1 MKKKGFWA
9 VLLSI
14 LISVC
19 ALAGCGENSEI
30 NNTNKPSTDIGT
42 GTGNGNSNEEEIVEP
57 SDPVNGFLIKIK
69 LPNKCC
75 KVSKNVVEV
84 KRGETP
90 ISLPTPECD
99 NDEHT
104 FKYWK
109 LDGQQLLRVSDIWS
123 RIDENATEITLT
135 AYCRRNWTNNH

>member
-1 MKKKGFWA
+1 MKKKGFGA

-14 LISVC
+14 LLSAC
-19 ALAGCGENSEI
+19 ALVGCGDNSQSDD
-30 NNTNKPSTDIGT
+30 TNKPSTDVET
-42 GTGNGNSNEEEIVEP
+42 DKENGGKDEEIVEP

-69 LPNKCC
+69 LPNSCC
-75 KVSKNVVEV
+75 KMKKKVFEV

-90 ISLPTPECD
+90 ISLPTPECEQ
-99 NDEHT
+99 DEHT

-135 AYCRRNWTNNH
+135 AYCKRNWTNNH